1 MKMSRNAIALSL
13 LTAAASGTPTAKV
26 LDLLAGLQKKVTK
39 EGEES
44 AKVHAAAGDMCNDKS
59 KDVGFAIETGNRE
72 IEGLKAAIAKETSKS
87 DELTTKVDEL
97 VKSIAEA
104 ADNLAAA
111 QKVRATDAADFA
123 AEEKELLSVIDTLER
138 AIGILEKE
146 LNGASS
152 SVAMLQV
159 KNAKGL
165 TQALQAMVE
174 ASMMGSADAA
184 RLASLSQVSAS
195 DEAAADDAALG
206 APAAAVYENKSGGIV
221 DTLNGLLDQAHS
233 QLSAARKKE
242 TSGQHEFALLE
253 QSLNDDTAASNKDL
267 SEAKAGIAESGEAK
281 AVANGDLA
289 AAKNALDADNNDLA
303 ELKQYCANE
312 ADDYATELK
321 NRAEELAALKA
332 AIDAISEATGAA
344 AQVSFLQLKSDLG
357 FKAAT
362 FLRQL
367 AHGKDG
373 SAALAQLAS
382 RVSSTVRLAARAGND
397 PFSKVKGLIS
407 DMIAKLE
414 KEASADATKKAYCDK
429 ETADSTSSK
438 NEKAADVEKLTV
450 RIDRMAARSASLKEE
465 VATLEAELAALAKAQ
480 VEMDK
485 VRSAEKANFDAD
497 KPELEAGIKGV
508 QVGAK
513 ILKEYYGSSGSDSK
527 GAVNS
532 ILGFLEVIEA
542 DFSKA
547 LAQRSAAEDS
557 AQAEYEKMTQQN
569 KVTRTSKEQDRKYKE
584 QEMTTLASDIAAAKA
599 DRESKQ
605 TELDSVLDYLAELN
619 KMCVAK
625 AETYGER
632 AAKRAAEIAGLKEAL
647 DILNSEAGFL
657 QRGTLRGVKKH
668 A

>member
-1 MKMSRNAIALSL
+1 
-13 LTAAASGTPTAKV
+13 
-26 LDLLAGLQKKVTK
+26 
-39 EGEES
+39 
-44 AKVHAAAGDMCNDKS
+44 MCKDKS
-59 KDVGFAIETGNRE
+59 KDLGFAIETGNRE
-72 IEGLKAAIAKETSKS
+72 IEGLKAAIAKEESKS
-87 DELTTKVDEL
+87 DELTAKVEEL

-104 ADNLAAA
+104 AKNLAEAE
-111 QKVRATDAADFA
+111 KVRANEAADFS

-146 LNGASS
+146 LNGASAS
-152 SVAMLQV
+152 AAMLQV

-184 RLASLSQVSAS
+184 RLTALSQMSAS
-195 DEAAADDAALG
+195 DSQQEESATDDAALG
-206 APAAAVYENKSGGIV
+206 APAAAVYENKSGGII
-221 DTLNGLLDQAHS
+221 DSLNGLLDQAHS

-242 TSGQHEFALLE
+242 TQGQHDFALLK
-253 QSLNDDTAASNKDL
+253 QSLDDSTKFSNKDL
-267 SEAKAGIAESGEAK
+267 AEAKAGIAEAGEAK
-281 AVANGDLA
+281 ATATGDLDA
-289 AAKNALDADNNDLA
+289 ASKALAADEKDLA
-303 ELKQYCANE
+303 ELKEYCSSE
-312 ADDYATELK
+312 ADDYATDTK
-321 NRAEELAALKA
+321 NRADELAALKA
-332 AIDAISEATGAA
+332 AIEAISDATGAA
-344 AQVSFLQLKSDLG
+344 GQVSFLQLKSNVG
-357 FKAAT
+357 FKVAT
-362 FLRQL
+362 FLREL

-382 RVSSTVRLAARAGND
+382 RVSSTVRLAARVGND

-414 KEASADATKKAYCDK
+414 KEAGADATKKAYCDK
-429 ETADSTSSK
+429 ETAEATSSK
-438 NEKAADVEKLTV
+438 NDKAAEVEKLSV
-450 RIDRMAARSASLKEE
+450 RIDRMAARSVSLKEE

-485 VRSAEKANFDAD
+485 IRASEKANFDAA

-508 QVGAK
+508 QVGTK
-513 ILKEYYGSSGSDSK
+513 ILKRYYSASDSNNK

-532 ILGFLEVIEA
+532 ILGFLEVIES

-569 KVTRTSKEQDRKYKE
+569 QVTRTSKEQDRKYKE
-584 QEMTTLASDIAAAKA
+584 QEITTLASDIAAAKT
-599 DRESKQ
+599 DRESVQ
-605 TELDSVLDYLAELN
+605 NELDSVLDYLGELN

-625 AETYGER
+625 AETYKER
-632 AAKRAAEIAGLKEAL
+632 AAKRAAEIAGLKEAH

-657 QRGTLRGVKKH
+657 QSSNLRGVKKH

>member
-1 MKMSRNAIALSL
+1 MI
-13 LTAAASGTPTAKV
+13 
-26 LDLLAGLQKKVTK
+26 
-39 EGEES
+39 
-44 AKVHAAAGDMCNDKS
+44 
-59 KDVGFAIETGNRE
+59 
-72 IEGLKAAIAKETSKS
+72 
-87 DELTTKVDEL
+87 
-97 VKSIAEA
+97 
-104 ADNLAAA
+104 
-111 QKVRATDAADFA
+111 
-123 AEEKELLSVIDTLER
+123 
-138 AIGILEKE
+138 
-146 LNGASS
+146 
-152 SVAMLQV
+152 
-159 KNAKGL
+159 
-165 TQALQAMVE
+165 
-174 ASMMGSADAA
+174 GSADAA
-184 RLASLSQVSAS
+184 RLTALSQMSAS
-195 DEAAADDAALG
+195 DSQQEEAAADDAALG
-206 APAAAVYENKSGGIV
+206 APAAAVYENKSGGII

-242 TSGQHEFALLE
+242 TNGQHEFALLE
-253 QSLNDDTAASNKDL
+253 QSLNDATAVAKKDL
-267 SEAKAGIAESGEAK
+267 SDAKAGIAEAGEAK
-281 AVANGDLA
+281 ATATGDLGA
-289 AAKNALDADNNDLA
+289 ASKALDADNKDLA

-312 ADDYATELK
+312 ADDYATEQK
-321 NRAEELAALKA
+321 NRDDELAALKA
-332 AIDAISEATGAA
+332 AIEAISEATGAA
-344 AQVSFLQLKSDLG
+344 AQVSFLQVKSDVG
-357 FKAAT
+357 FKAAS
-362 FLRQL
+362 FLREF

-382 RVSSTVRLAARAGND
+382 RVSSTVRLAARSGSD

-429 ETADSTSSK
+429 ETAEATSSK
-438 NEKAADVEKLTV
+438 NDKTADVEKLSV
-450 RIDRMAARSASLKEE
+450 RIDRMAARSATLKEE
-465 VATLEAELAALAKAQ
+465 VSTLQKELADLAKSQ

-485 VRSAEKANFDAD
+485 VRASEKANFDAD

-513 ILKEYYGSSGSDSK
+513 ILREFYGSSGSDNK

-532 ILGFLEVIEA
+532 ILGFLEVIES

-569 KVTRTSKEQDRKYKE
+569 QVTRTSKEQDRKYKE
-584 QEMTTLASDIAAAKA
+584 QEMATLATDIAAAKT

-605 TELDSVLDYLAELN
+605 TELDSVLEYLEELN

-625 AETYGER
+625 AETYEER

-647 DILNSEAGFL
+647 EILNSEAGFL

>member
-1 MKMSRNAIALSL
+1 
-13 LTAAASGTPTAKV
+13 
-26 LDLLAGLQKKVTK
+26 
-39 EGEES
+39 
-44 AKVHAAAGDMCNDKS
+44 MCKDKS
-59 KDVGFAIETGNRE
+59 KDLGFAIETGNRE
-72 IEGLKAAIAKETSKS
+72 IEGLKAAIAKETSKG
-87 DELTTKVDEL
+87 DELTTKVEPL

-111 QKVRATDAADFA
+111 QKVRANDAADFA
-123 AEEKELLSVIDTLER
+123 AEEKELLAVIDTLGR

-152 SVAMLQV
+152 SAAMLQV

-184 RLASLSQVSAS
+184 RLASLTQVSAS

-242 TSGQHEFALLE
+242 TNGAHEFALLE
-253 QSLNDDTAASNKDL
+253 QSLNDATAVSNKDL
-267 SEAKAGIAESGEAK
+267 ADAKAGITEAGEAK
-281 AVANGDLA
+281 AAASGDLA
-289 AAKNALDADNNDLA
+289 AAAKALDADNKDLA
-303 ELKQYCANE
+303 ALKQYCANE
-312 ADDYATELK
+312 ADDYATEQK

-332 AIDAISEATGAA
+332 AIDAISDATGAA
-344 AQVSFLQLKSDLG
+344 AQVSFLQVKSDVG

-362 FLRQL
+362 FLRDL

-382 RVSSTVRLAARAGND
+382 RVSSAVRMAVRVGND

-414 KEASADATKKAYCDK
+414 KEASAEATKKAYCDK
-429 ETADSTSSK
+429 ETAEATSSK
-438 NEKAADVEKLTV
+438 NDKAATVEKLSV
-450 RIDRMAARSASLKEE
+450 KIDKMAARSASLKEE
-465 VATLEAELAALAKAQ
+465 VATLETELAALAKAQ

-485 VRSAEKANFDAD
+485 VRASEKANFDAD

-513 ILKEYYGSSGSDSK
+513 ILKEYYGSSGSDNK

-532 ILGFLEVIEA
+532 ILGFLEVIES
-542 DFSKA
+542 DFTKA
-547 LAQRSAAEDS
+547 LAERSAAEDS
-557 AQAEYEKMTQQN
+557 AQAEYERMTQQN
-569 KVTRTSKEQDRKYKE
+569 RVTLTSKQQDRKYKG
-584 QEMTTLASDIAAAKA
+584 QEMNTLASDIAAAKN
-599 DRESKQ
+599 DRESVQ
-605 TELDSVLDYLAELN
+605 TELDSVMEYLGELN

-625 AETYGER
+625 AETYKER

-657 QRGTLRGVKKH
+657 QSNLRGVKKH